1 MTTVPS
7 FLLLDRRNNSKD
19 SLFEKKIQVQ
29 PHIYPKEYLR
39 KAQILFVLET
49 DEDIIFMIDHF
60 ILETE

>member
-19 SLFEKKIQVQ
+19 SLKKKIQVQ

-39 KAQILFVLET
+39 KAQILFILET